1 MPTRRR
7 GVAFTRAPAP
17 TPVCRGVP
25 GTMIFELPPADLAA
39 SAFTIT
45 IAVQHYI
52 FLLQWCVSGHDRKVT
67 FSNSFIRQPK
77 ERRHKTT
84 GHESSVKAP
93 YKRQFAIQDNAVER
107 VDIGGLAD
115 APVKHYIKSCPTQ

>member
-39 SAFTIT
+39 SASSCAFF
-45 IAVQHYI
+45 A
-52 FLLQWCVSGHDRKVT
+52 LLRRKGGRWR
-67 FSNSFIRQPK
+67 IDGAA
-77 ERRHKTT
+77 RHGGT
-84 GHESSVKAP
+84 GACEGREGIEEEARHIS
-93 YKRQFAIQDNAVER
+93 R
-107 VDIGGLAD
+107 GG
-115 APVKHYIKSCPTQ
+115 Q